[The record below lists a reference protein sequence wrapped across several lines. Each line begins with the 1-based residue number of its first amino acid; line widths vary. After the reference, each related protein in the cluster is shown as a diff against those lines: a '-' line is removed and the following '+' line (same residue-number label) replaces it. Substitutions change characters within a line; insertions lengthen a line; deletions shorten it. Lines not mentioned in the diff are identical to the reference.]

1 MSPEQCIM
9 DSSDFY
15 GEMFLDNKMT
25 NAEKKVV
32 KRPVIFPAV
41 GFPGGSVVRRIHL
54 PMQEIWV

>member
-1 MSPEQCIM
+1 
-9 DSSDFY
+9 
-15 GEMFLDNKMT
+15 MFLDNKMT